1 MDQLFPVVFVAAFIA
16 FILLK
21 QIKHFTENLDNTS
34 DNSFSRYS
42 NFSVSIQNYIRM
54 IKSDID
60 STKEK
65 DTVRYTLKENID
77 EEKSLEILADFLRK
91 LVFFETL
98 LAKQKSS
105 SEIESELFKVLSS
118 LDGFLRENCEEGDER
133 ADELREVLFEEF
145 ENN

>member
-1 MDQLFPVVFVAAFIA
+1 MDQLFPVIFVAAFIA

-21 QIKHFTENLDNTS
+21 QIKHVTDNLDNAGE
-34 DNSFSRYS
+34 NSFSKYS
-42 NFSVSIQNYIRM
+42 NFSVSIQNYIRI

-65 DTVRYTLKENID
+65 ETVKYKLKENID
-77 EEKSLEILADFLRK
+77 EKESVEKLADFLRK

-105 SEIESELFKVLSS
+105 GEIESELFEVLSA
-118 LDGFLRENCEEGDER
+118 LDSFLRENCEDGEER
-133 ADELREVLFEEF
+133 ADELREILFEEF
-145 ENN
+145 EN